1 MNYEAIQMANL
12 LDKLE
17 DRFNLNTAKVH
28 MLRVMVD
35 RWNASGAVKITDILK
50 TFTRTSRATT
60 HRAIKELVSDKLI
73 KEVKNSDDRRTK
85 YLVPGA
91 KFDRYIRTI
100 GEML

>member
-17 DRFNLNTAKVH
+17 AKFNVDANKVQ
-28 MLRVMVD
+28 MLRMVVD
-35 RWNASGAVKITDILK
+35 CWAMGGSMKVTDMLK
-50 TFTRTSRATT
+50 NYQRTSRATT
-60 HRAIKELVSDKLI
+60 HRVLKELVSSKLLR
-73 KEVKNSDDRRTK
+73 EQQDTNDRRVR
-85 YLVPGA
+85 YLMPGA